1 MRVNPQIIQE
11 SLRVE
16 SLTRQRL
23 SELALPLP
31 FPDPLPNGVTCIE
44 HHDIGRAYRIQFGR
58 GKGMLVLADVAVKDD
73 GKLWY
78 HVSFSRSKQI
88 PDYDDRAYIKQ
99 VWFGDNRWA
108 FELLPEASN
117 HVNFHPN
124 CLHLWHCLEGRPFPE
139 FSKFG
144 MV

>member
-1 MRVNPQIIQE
+1 MSTSEIIRE
-11 SLRVE
+11 SLQIE
-16 SLTRQRL
+16 YLTRQL
-23 SELALPLP
+23 LIKTNIALP
-31 FPDPLPNGVTCIE
+31 FPDPLPPGVIVIE
-44 HHDIGRAYRIQFGR
+44 HHDLGRAYRIESGQ

-78 HVSFSRSKQI
+78 HVSFSRGDRI
-88 PDYDDRAYIKQ
+88 PDYEDRALIKRL
-99 VWFGDNRWA
+99 WFGDDKWA

-117 HVNFHPN
+117 HVNIHPY

-144 MV
+144 SI